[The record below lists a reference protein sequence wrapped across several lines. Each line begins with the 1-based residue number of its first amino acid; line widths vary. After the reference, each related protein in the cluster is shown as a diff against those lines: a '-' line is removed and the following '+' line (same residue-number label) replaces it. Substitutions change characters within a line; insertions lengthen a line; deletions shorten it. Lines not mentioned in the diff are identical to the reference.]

1 MGDVSWIELGIEL
14 GVVAVGA
21 LVLYLLL
28 TKLFP
33 RLTSQTKSDFD
44 DFVFTA
50 CAQSVL
56 PFAFTISVGL
66 VVDDFSLPEKFD
78 KGIQVLTTTAFV
90 FF

>member
-28 TKLFP
+28 TKLLP
-33 RLTSQTKSDFD
+33 GLTSQTKSDFD
-44 DFVFTA
+44 DFVFTS

-56 PFAFTISVGL
+56 PFAFTMAVGL
-66 VVDDFSLPEKFD
+66 AVDDFSLPEKFIN
-78 KGIQVLTTTAFV
+78 GIQVLTTTAFV
-90 FF
+90 F